1 MIGWITGWVARFAGL
16 VGQATIDLVHWGL
29 HALASVINAIFGNV
43 ARAWHNMW
51 SAMLWLERA
60 CFDFGA
66 AVYGLAVK
74 VLRYWIP
81 RLLRDLAAAVLALWH
96 GIHWVWSHA
105 VSLINDLRKL
115 TWKWI
120 NDLWRMVL
128 RDVWKPLRDFA
139 EHLYRLIIDWAY
151 VAWWWITHLD
161 SLAEKMVFHIAAA
174 IERHAWALARLLGT
188 FLTALVLHNARR
200 VVALAET
207 ILAAVL

>member
-1 MIGWITGWVARFAGL
+1 MIGWITGWVARFTGL

-43 ARAWHNMW
+43 ARAWRNMW
-51 SAMLWLERA
+51 DALVYIERA

-74 VLRYWIP
+74 VLKYWVP
-81 RLLRDLAAAVLALWH
+81 RIWGEIKRAVLALWH
-96 GIHWVWSHA
+96 GIDWVWTHA
-105 VSLINDLRKL
+105 VRLVNELRAL
-115 TWKWI
+115 AWRWI
-120 NDLWRMVL
+120 VDLWHMVL
-128 RDVWKPLRDFA
+128 RDVWKPLRDYA
-139 EHLYRLIIDWAY
+139 LHLYRLILDWAY
-151 VAWWWITHLD
+151 VAWWWITHPA
-161 SLAEKMVFHIAAA
+161 SLAERLVFHMAAA

-200 VVALAET
+200 VVQLAEQ